1 MIEISI
7 HTWENVLNLK
17 FPKNVF
23 TAYIKLVK
31 LEVYFFMARYGLSY
45 LKWRVHISLED
56 AASNRMFKILKAEA
70 ALVNCMS
77 DLEDV
82 VDSEVL
88 NFCWSPK
95 IT

>member
-1 MIEISI
+1 M
-7 HTWENVLNLK
+7 
-17 FPKNVF
+17 
-23 TAYIKLVK
+23 
-31 LEVYFFMARYGLSY
+31 
-45 LKWRVHISLED
+45 HISLED

-88 NFCWSPK
+88 NFC
-95 IT
+95 